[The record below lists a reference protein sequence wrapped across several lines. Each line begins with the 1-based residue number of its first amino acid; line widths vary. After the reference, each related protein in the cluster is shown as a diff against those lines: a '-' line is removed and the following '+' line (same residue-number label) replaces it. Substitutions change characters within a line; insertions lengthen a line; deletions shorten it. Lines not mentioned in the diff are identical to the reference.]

1 MNSNH
6 QFHNLKKIIKQ
17 TQFSSLTMSTFHFH
31 TIQRSIF
38 LLAFFLQFSS
48 LQFPSLG
55 YDPQDTYFINCG
67 SDIDVNENNNL
78 YIGESNHA
86 YPKKLFSESN
96 SKVTSQSPVSS
107 PLNQTARIF
116 LSNSSYE
123 FKTVPSNTYMV
134 RFHFFSFSS
143 PTNLS
148 SAKFTVSVPGF
159 LLLHNFNAENTTN
172 SPLVKE
178 YYVKIIRK
186 RFTITFTPQTS
197 SFAFV
202 NAIELFMLPLHLI
215 PDSVARFNY
224 IGSTGRGLTTYSG
237 GLHSQ
242 RSLETKL
249 RLNVGDQTVDRG
261 TDTLSREW
269 LADDSYVTNPQNA
282 KNRSF
287 DVHIP
292 RTANDTSDG
301 PNSNQ
306 YIAPDRVYQTGKE
319 SINGSSNISW
329 SVPVEKN
336 VDHLLRFHFCDVFSN
351 RQSGLTDFL
360 LLIYDTYVVN
370 VNNDTS
376 LSLQMPYYYDFVVQ
390 SDASGNLNVTVQPN
404 VSDFVPN
411 AFLNGLELMEV
422 IEQSSEIP
430 PDDMDSKVSLPVVVG
445 SVVGGL
451 VLVLVVVVLFL
462 WISKIR
468 KQRPVE
474 NSEWLPIPAARGGSS
489 HSRLTDAT
497 AIQGSPLPNINLGLK
512 IPLLDLQFATDNF
525 DAKRIIGKGGFGIV
539 YKGVLRNGVSVA
551 VKRSEPGSGQ
561 GLPEFQTEIMVLS
574 KIRHRHL
581 VSLIGYCDERY
592 EMILV
597 YEYMEKGTLKDSL
610 YGANLPSFLTWKQRL
625 EICIG
630 AARGLHYLH
639 KGAAGGI
646 IHRDVKS
653 TNILLDEHLVAKVA
667 DFGLSRTGPLDQH
680 SYVST
685 GVKGTFGYLD
695 PEYFRSQQLTEK
707 SDVYSFGVV
716 LLEVLCARPAIEP
729 SLPREQVNLAQWGI
743 FCKDK
748 GLLEDII
755 DPSIK
760 GQIDPNSLR
769 KFSEIVEKC
778 LQDDGCDRPSMGNV
792 LWDLEYSL
800 QLQRGAV
807 HREPHEDSS
816 ISASV
821 SIQLPNVRRLPS
833 LNTLS
838 EVDDM
843 SMSILRVIDESDS
856 AGHSVFS
863 ELNLD
868 DAR

>member
-1 MNSNH
+1 M
-6 QFHNLKKIIKQ
+6 
-17 TQFSSLTMSTFHFH
+17 
-31 TIQRSIF
+31 TIQQSIILLIF
-38 LLAFFLQFSS
+38 LLQFSS
-48 LQFPSLG
+48 LYFPSIG
-55 YDPQDTYFINCG
+55 YNEHGYFISCG
-67 SDIDVNENNNL
+67 SHNNVTNESNKV
-78 YIGESNHA
+78 YIGESQHHI
-86 YPKKLFSESN
+86 YPITSFSKSSIETN
-96 SKVTSQSPVSS
+96 QSSVPSS
-107 PLNQTARIF
+107 LYQTARIF
-116 LSNSSYE
+116 RSESWYE
-123 FKTVPSNTYMV
+123 FKTIPNNTYMV
-134 RFHFFSFSS
+134 RFHFLSFST
-143 PTNLS
+143 PTKLS
-148 SAKFTVSVPGF
+148 TAKFTVSVPGF
-159 LLLHNFNAENTTN
+159 ILLQNFNAENTTN

-178 YYVKIIRK
+178 YYVQIIRK
-186 RFTITFTPQTS
+186 RFKITFTPQKS
-197 SFAFV
+197 SLAFV
-202 NAIELFMLPLHLI
+202 NAIELFVLPVHLI
-215 PDSVARFNY
+215 PDSVLRFTY
-224 IGSTGRGLTTYSG
+224 KESSSPGLSNYSG
-237 GLHSQ
+237 GLNSQ
-242 RSLETKL
+242 RALETKH
-249 RLNVGDQTVDRG
+249 RLNVGGDNVTREA
-261 TDTLSREW
+261 DTLSREW
-269 LADDSYVTNPQNA
+269 LRDDRYITNPQNA
-282 KNRSF
+282 KIGSF
-287 DVHIP
+287 GDIKHA
-292 RTANDTSDG
+292 ANDESDG
-301 PNSNQ
+301 PNSSI
-306 YIAPDRVYQTGKE
+306 YIGPDIVYKTGQE
-319 SINGSSNISW
+319 SANGSKGLNISW
-329 SVPVEKN
+329 SVPVQKT
-336 VDHLLRFHFCDVFSN
+336 VDHFLRLHFCDIFSD
-351 RQSGLTDFL
+351 RQSALTTFNL
-360 LLIYDTYVVN
+360 FIYDSYVVYI
-370 VNNDTS
+370 NNDTS
-376 LSLQMPYYYDFVVQ
+376 LSIQMPYYYDFVVQ
-390 SDASGNLNVTVQPN
+390 SDGSGMLKVTVVPITDTN
-404 VSDFVPN
+404 KSAIPN

-581 VSLIGYCDERY
+581 VSLIGYCDE
-592 EMILV
+592 
-597 YEYMEKGTLKDSL
+597 
-610 YGANLPSFLTWKQRL
+610 SFLTWKQRL

-716 LLEVLCARPAIEP
+716 LLEVLCARTAIEP

-748 GLLEDII
+748 GILEDII

-769 KFSEIVEKC
+769 KFSEKVEKC

-792 LWDLEYSL
+792 MWDLEYSL

-816 ISASV
+816 NSASV